1 MGHLTNPSFV
11 PFLKPTVLNALRAHP
26 TSELRSWLLTIS
38 CILEF
43 HIPRIFSFHDSK
55 ALLIKKMVAHDCH
68 PRINQ
73 AEEGQL
79 GYTTKLYL
87 EMNN

>member
-1 MGHLTNPSFV
+1 
-11 PFLKPTVLNALRAHP
+11 
-26 TSELRSWLLTIS
+26 
-38 CILEF
+38 
-43 HIPRIFSFHDSK
+43 
-55 ALLIKKMVAHDCH
+55 MVAHDCH